1 MTTFA
6 VTYDYL
12 CPFARIANE
21 TVVEALRDGADW
33 ELTFSAFS
41 LAQSH
46 VDEGQ
51 PDVWDRAVGA
61 DGTRGVMALQ
71 LSLAVRE
78 HFPESSA
85 IYLGLAQMYEEKD
98 DIELAIQHAEKSL
111 ELNPRNPVAQRL
123 LRQLRGND

>member
-1 MTTFA
+1 MHHAFTI
-6 VTYDYL
+6 TYDYL

-78 HFPESSA
+78 HFPESFLTSTCDSSTHVTAAQPTSTTLECCAASPPPPAA
-85 IYLGLAQMYEEKD
+85 IPTRSSFG
-98 DIELAIQHAEKSL
+98 
-111 ELNPRNPVAQRL
+111 
-123 LRQLRGND
+123 